1 MGLEPRP
8 LRGETRESIPDIIG
22 THQNHTAGKMHRKNV
37 DPALDER
44 EYYGASSQRLQAVRP
59 VKKQIEPDWKVRN
72 TFETVGLTPQILDPN
87 MDMRRNE
94 DPRFLKEEQREAVAP
109 GAVLAPQPHA
119 GAIPAPPVYQTIRR
133 KTYEGERN
141 VHHQDSFAT
150 VGLTPEMMGIPREY
164 QAGAPKRG
172 KAPVP
177 VNRSAGAPSELVQE
191 RRVGKRVTQHGID
204 QRAKNTFDT
213 AGARHDVHE
222 GRRTD
227 GRAGEGP
234 ADAGL
239 AETLPVLNSCP
250 QTVMWIRARGWLF
263 RRRDALRDE
272 EGRRGRPMY
281 IMDIFSRLEEKR
293 SLGSGV

>member
-1 MGLEPRP
+1 
-8 LRGETRESIPDIIG
+8 
-22 THQNHTAGKMHRKNV
+22 MHRKKHV

-94 DPRFLKEEQREAVAP
+94 DPRFLKEEQRRQWHQEQYSQ
-109 GAVLAPQPHA
+109 PQPHA
-119 GAIPAPPVYQTIRR
+119 GAMPAPPVYQTIRR

-164 QAGAPKRG
+164 QAGAPKQG

-191 RRVGKRVTQHGID
+191 RRVGKRVTQYGID

-213 AGARHDVHE
+213 VGNAMTFMKDGEPMGEPVKDP
-222 GRRTD
+222 RT
-227 GRAGEGP
+227 
-234 ADAGL
+234 
-239 AETLPVLNSCP
+239 
-250 QTVMWIRARGWLF
+250 
-263 RRRDALRDE
+263 RD
-272 EGRRGRPMY
+272 
-281 IMDIFSRLEEKR
+281 SRKHFPF
-293 SLGSGV
+293 